1 MSAIP
6 VSFILKQI
14 RFSKLIKIS
23 LLGPY
28 IKNVRGGLGRRF
40 YKFFRK
46 DFAAQATTLM
56 NISFNFLSKASL
68 RKYFRVVF
76 VIIFK
81 APMELI
87 LTITVMFTE
96 VLHKILNLIFNLIP
110 GVGAWF
116 SQSSPILQ
124 KGTNL
129 MVGGMLKGIP
139 NRIIYVNVLA
149 S

>member
-14 RFSKLIKIS
+14 RLSKLIKIS

-46 DFAAQATTLM
+46 DFAAQATIVM

-76 VIIFK
+76 AIIF
-81 APMELI
+81 
-87 LTITVMFTE
+87 TITVMFTE
-96 VLHKILNLIFNLIP
+96 VLHKIFNLIFNLIP
-110 GVGAWF
+110 GVDA
-116 SQSSPILQ
+116 
-124 KGTNL
+124 
-129 MVGGMLKGIP
+129 
-139 NRIIYVNVLA
+139 
-149 S
+149 

>member
-14 RFSKLIKIS
+14 RLSRLIKIS

-46 DFAAQATTLM
+46 HFAAQATIVM

-76 VIIFK
+76 AIIF
-81 APMELI
+81 
-87 LTITVMFTE
+87 TITVMFTE
-96 VLHKILNLIFNLIP
+96 VLHKIFNLIFNLIP
-110 GVGAWF
+110 GVDA
-116 SQSSPILQ
+116 
-124 KGTNL
+124 
-129 MVGGMLKGIP
+129 
-139 NRIIYVNVLA
+139 
-149 S
+149 

>member
-14 RFSKLIKIS
+14 RLSKLIKIS

-46 DFAAQATTLM
+46 DFAAQATIVM

-76 VIIFK
+76 AIIFK

-96 VLHKILNLIFNLIP
+96 VLHKIFNLIFHLILC
-110 GVGAWF
+110 VDA
-116 SQSSPILQ
+116 
-124 KGTNL
+124 
-129 MVGGMLKGIP
+129 
-139 NRIIYVNVLA
+139 
-149 S
+149 

>member
-1 MSAIP
+1 MSSIP

-14 RFSKLIKIS
+14 RLSKLIKIS

-28 IKNVRGGLGRRF
+28 IKNVRGSLGRRF

-46 DFAAQATTLM
+46 DFAAQATIVM

-76 VIIFK
+76 AIIFK
-81 APMELI
+81 EPMELI

-96 VLHKILNLIFNLIP
+96 VLHKIFNLIFNLIP
-110 GVGAWF
+110 GVDAWF
-116 SQSSPILQ
+116 TQSSPILQ
-124 KGTNL
+124 KGANL
-129 MVGGMLKGIP
+129 VGGGMLKGIS